1 MPFMNRFTTTVTGA
15 VTFTGN
21 TLGLSP
27 TSPAPN
33 NNFGTIDVFT
43 TINTSLQVPGF
54 PAGTTN
60 DWPLNSSSA
69 ILNLPAGS
77 SVLYAELVW
86 AGTYRTDTEDVTA
99 FLNDNISFTTP
110 AGTFSVTPDPA
121 TAQQG
126 SVGNQFYYARSANVT
141 NLVSAGGAGTYTTGA
156 VPAARTS
163 ADPTISRSAGWTLE
177 VVYQNA
183 SLPLRNLSVYAGQ
196 EIIDASSPPVD
207 ATISGFATPATGAVT
222 GRVLVTAQE
231 GDSNIVGDQ
240 LRFGPNANATV
251 ALFGP
256 RNPANNFFQ
265 SQICND
271 SGNLDTSGTFG
282 DLNQPLGIA
291 LAVRRQG
298 WDITNVD
305 ASSSLVN
312 NQTSATVRFVT
323 NGDGYAAAGFGVQID
338 ATGPII
344 NPVKSVNRTV
354 AGVGD
359 TLTYTITVPN
369 TGTGSAE
376 NVVLQDSIPNGTTFV
391 AGSVTVGGVTQP
403 SANPAN
409 GINLGTIP
417 NNTQR
422 IVTFQVRITSF
433 PNPNPIPN
441 RAMVS
446 YQFRPF
452 VGSPPITSTSS
463 SNTVQTTVNQ
473 ATISMQKSVDLQT
486 ATLNDVL
493 TYTVNVTNNGNVAAN
508 NVIFVDSIPA
518 GTTFVPN
525 SVTVNGVARPGANP
539 SSSINLGS
547 INASQTTVV
556 RFQVRVTSN
565 PLVNP
570 IPNRASV
577 TFNFTPV
584 PGQQPISGQATSNTV
599 FTTINIAD
607 IRTRKTVDRAF
618 ATVND
623 VLTYTVTIEN
633 TGNVLAT
640 NVIFQDPI
648 PTGTTFIP
656 NSVTVDGVSQP
667 GANPATGFTVANISP
682 SGSRT
687 VTFQV
692 RVTSTPSGGTIANRG
707 NVSANF
713 VVIPNQPPVTINR
726 QTNTVVTQVNT
737 GGLNV
742 IKEVNTAQAAVGDTL
757 TYTIAVQNT
766 GNVPLTNVFFQ
777 DTTSSAVSFVANSVT
792 INGTPQSGLNPNSG
806 FSLPNIPAAQ
816 TVVVTFEVLIEQDPP
831 NEDIL
836 NQANVTASFQVN
848 PSEPPVTIN
857 VPSNIVNTTVQSGN
871 FEVVKSV
878 NTDVATVGD
887 VLVYTIE
894 IINAGSVPAT
904 NVFFQDSIP
913 QGTLF
918 IENSVLVNGVL
929 QEGADPELG
938 FPLNNLPTG
947 ASVIVSF
954 EVLIDEIPQGNNV
967 VNNANVTGDFLVNPT
982 EPPITVTVPS
992 NTVMTVVNSSGL
1004 NVMKSVSATEA
1015 GVGDTLTYTVRIQNI
1030 GTVAATNVSFL
1041 DPIPS
1046 GTTFVANSV
1055 TINGTPQPGLN
1066 PTTGFPL
1073 ANIPVGGMV
1082 TVTFQITITS
1092 VPPNRVLPN
1101 NANVTADFQVSPLQ
1115 PPITIVTIS
1124 NIVVTR
1130 VNVGSLNVMKSVNT
1144 PQAGIGDT
1152 LTYTILI
1159 QNTGTVPATN
1169 IIFQDPIPSG
1179 ATFIANSVTINGVVQ
1194 QGANP
1199 MIGFSV
1205 PNIPVGQTA
1214 TITFQVTVTSV
1225 PSGGNIRNQSNVT
1238 ASFLINPAG
1247 PPITTVTNSNFVV
1260 TQVNTAQLNIQKSSS
1275 VQQAALGE
1283 TYTYSV
1289 VIRNNGTVLATNASF
1304 IDPIATE
1311 TTFVV
1316 NSVTINGTPQPG
1328 FDPNVGFPLPNIAA
1342 GTSLTVTFQVTVVA
1356 PSTRG
1361 AVLNTAS
1368 ATATFLLN
1376 PLQPPVTTTNSSNTT
1391 VVTIPLPP
1399 PGEVTA
1405 TKTVNVAAGVVGDV
1419 LTYTV
1424 LITNV
1429 GIIPVT
1435 DVLFQDVIP
1444 EGTTFVENSVTIG
1457 GIQQLGL
1464 NPEIGFTVVPLLNAG
1479 GNITVTFQVT
1489 ITEIPDNEVILNDA
1503 DVTFTSQPNQQEPPI
1518 TQTILTNLVVTTI
1531 NIASIFPLKLV
1542 DKEVATVGEI
1552 LTYDVLIFNFGT
1564 VAATNV
1570 QFIDTISTGASF
1582 VVGSVSIN
1590 GVPEPGLNPFNG
1602 FTVPDIP
1609 VEDFVLVTYQV
1620 ITSIPEGGTV
1630 VNFVDV
1636 TATFAVSETEP
1647 PITET
1652 TTSNTTLTEIN
1663 ESGLNVLKSVS
1674 EPIVAVG
1681 DTITYTTVVQNTGT
1695 VTATNVQYSDVL
1707 PSSITFVPNSVTIDG
1722 VLQPGFNPNNGFS
1735 LPDINPGGSV
1745 EVTFQVTVVIVP
1757 SNGTIANTANVTG
1770 SFILVPGEP
1779 PVIVNQPSNTTLTTV
1794 NRGRFNV
1801 IKQVNRDAT
1810 LVGDVL
1816 TYTVQITNT
1825 GTVTANNVQ
1834 FIDTISAG
1842 ASFVPNSV
1850 TVNGTLQLNLNP
1862 ITGFEVGDI
1871 LVGEMVIVTFQATV
1885 TNIPP
1890 SGTITNVANITGS
1903 FTLVPGEPPVVVT
1916 EPSNT
1921 TITRV
1926 NRGRFNVIKTVNKQ
1940 ATRLGDT
1947 LTYSVQVTNTGTV
1960 TATNVQ
1966 FIDVPSPSLEFV
1978 SGSVQIN
1985 GIPRVG
1991 LDPFVGFSLPDLVV
2005 GDSVLITFEVNVI
2018 AIPPSSSIMNTARVT
2033 GDFELIPGEPPFAIT
2048 NSSNTTVTP
2057 VNRGSLD
2064 MLKEV
2069 DHPIVGVG
2077 ETVTYTVR
2085 ILNTGT
2091 ADAMNVQ
2098 FIDVLSQEAD
2108 FVPNSVTING
2118 VPQPGLNPQV
2128 GFTILDIPVG
2138 ETALVTYE
2146 ATITSFPDGGTV
2158 VNVAGALAEYILV
2171 PGEPPVTVMDTS
2183 NTVIVTVNNAILFV
2197 AKGANFEVAMVGDV
2211 VTYGIAVI
2219 NDSTVP
2225 VKNIVLTDII
2235 DPNTLFING
2244 TVTVNDVPFPFAN
2257 PNTGISLGDFQPNDA
2272 AIINF
2277 QVVIKGGQINNLVTN
2292 TATASGFAT
2301 VNPNEPPVVVEG
2313 DSNTVVIPFIPQNVS
2328 TTVVKTAD
2336 HQTAT
2341 IGDVITFTTVITNT
2355 GDTAIQNIRFQ
2366 DMLDSSVQ
2374 FVLGSVTVDNTS
2386 VPNVNP
2392 VSGFLIGSLNPGE
2405 ARTVSFQVV
2414 VQSAPSGSGNYINQA
2429 SIRFEHQ
2436 VGTVLPPVTQIIESN
2451 MVVIPFVPTIE
2462 QICETNFNCLDKI
2475 PFQCSPCNHLHEHK
2489 K

>member
-1 MPFMNRFTTTVTGA
+1 MPFLNRFTTTVPGA

-27 TSPAPN
+27 ISPAPGN
-33 NNFGTIDVFT
+33 IFGTLAVFT
-43 TINTSLQVPGF
+43 TVNTALQVPGF
-54 PAGTTN
+54 PAGTTD
-60 DWPLNSSSA
+60 DWRLNSSSA

-77 SVLYAELVW
+77 SILYAELVW
-86 AGTYRTDTEDVTA
+86 AGTFRTDTEDVLP
-99 FLNDNISFTTP
+99 FLNDNITFTTP

-156 VPAARTS
+156 VPATRTS

-231 GDSNIVGDQ
+231 GDSNISGDQ
-240 LRFGPNANATV
+240 LRFGPNANTTV

-282 DLNQPLGIA
+282 DLNQPLGVA

-376 NVVLQDSIPNGTTFV
+376 NVVLRDSIPNGTTFV

-403 SANPAN
+403 NANPAT

-452 VGSPPITSTSS
+452 VGSPLITSMSS

-493 TYTVNVTNNGNVAAN
+493 TYTVNVTNNGNVTAN

-518 GTTFVPN
+518 GTTFVAN
-525 SVTVNGVARPGANP
+525 SVIVNGVARPGANP
-539 SSSINLGS
+539 ASSINLGS

-570 IPNRASV
+570 IPNRASA
-577 TFNFTPV
+577 TFTFTPV
-584 PGQQPISGQATSNTV
+584 PGQQPVSGQATSNTV
-599 FTTINIAD
+599 VTTINIAD
-607 IRTRKTVDRAF
+607 IRTRKIVDRAF

-640 NVIFQDPI
+640 NVVFQDPI
-648 PTGTTFIP
+648 PIGTTFIT

-682 SGSRT
+682 GGSRT

-692 RVTSTPSGGTIANRG
+692 RVTSTPSGGTIPNRG
-707 NVSANF
+707 NVTANF
-713 VVIPNQPPVTINR
+713 VVIPNQPPITINR

-742 IKEVNTAQAAVGDTL
+742 IKEVNTTQAVVGDTL

-777 DTTSSAVSFVANSVT
+777 DAISSAVSFVANSVT
-792 INGTPQSGLNPNSG
+792 INGVPQSGLNPNTG

-816 TVVVTFEVLIEQDPP
+816 TVVVTFDVLIIQDPE

-918 IENSVLVNGVL
+918 IENSVFVNGVL

-938 FPLNNLPTG
+938 FPLNDLPTG
-947 ASVIVSF
+947 ASVIVTF
-954 EVLIDEIPQGNNV
+954 EVLIDEIPLGNNV
-967 VNNANVTGDFLVNPT
+967 VNSANVTGDFLVNPT
-982 EPPITVTVPS
+982 EPPITVTEPS

-1004 NVMKSVSATEA
+1004 NVIKSVSATEA
-1015 GVGDTLTYTVRIQNI
+1015 GVGDTLTYTVRIQNS

-1055 TINGTPQPGLN
+1055 IINGTPQPGLN

-1082 TVTFQITITS
+1082 TVAFQVTITS

-1144 PQAGIGDT
+1144 LQAGVGDT

-1179 ATFIANSVTINGVVQ
+1179 TAFVANSVTINGVVQ
-1194 QGANP
+1194 QGADP
-1199 MIGFSV
+1199 MAGFPV

-1214 TITFQVTVTSV
+1214 TVTFQVTVTSI
-1225 PSGGNIRNQSNVT
+1225 PSGGNIRNQSNIT
-1238 ASFLINPAG
+1238 ASFLINPAN

-1260 TQVNTAQLNIQKSSS
+1260 TQVNTAQLNIQKTSS

-1289 VIRNNGTVLATNASF
+1289 VIRNNGTVTATNVSF
-1304 IDPIATE
+1304 IDPIAPE
-1311 TTFVV
+1311 TTFVA

-1342 GTSLTVTFQVTVVA
+1342 GTSLTVTFQVTVIA

-1368 ATATFLLN
+1368 AIATFLLN

-1405 TKTVNVAAGVVGDV
+1405 TKTVDVAAGAVGDV

-1424 LITNV
+1424 LISNV

-1435 DVLFQDVIP
+1435 DVFFQDVIP
-1444 EGTTFVENSVTIG
+1444 EGTTFVEGSVTIG
-1457 GIQQLGL
+1457 GVQQLGL
-1464 NPEIGFTVVPLLNAG
+1464 NPEIGFTVTPLLIAG
-1479 GNITVTFQVT
+1479 GSIEITFQVT

-1503 DVTFTSQPNQQEPPI
+1503 DVTFTSQPNPQEPPI
-1518 TQTILTNLVVTTI
+1518 TETILTNLVVTTI
-1531 NIASIFPLKLV
+1531 NIAFVFPLKLV

-1564 VAATNV
+1564 V
-1570 QFIDTISTGASF
+1570 
-1582 VVGSVSIN
+1582 
-1590 GVPEPGLNPFNG
+1590 P
-1602 FTVPDIP
+1602 
-1609 VEDFVLVTYQV
+1609 
-1620 ITSIPEGGTV
+1620 
-1630 VNFVDV
+1630 
-1636 TATFAVSETEP
+1636 
-1647 PITET
+1647 
-1652 TTSNTTLTEIN
+1652 
-1663 ESGLNVLKSVS
+1663 
-1674 EPIVAVG
+1674 
-1681 DTITYTTVVQNTGT
+1681 
-1695 VTATNVQYSDVL
+1695 ATNVQYSDVL
-1707 PSSITFVPNSVTIDG
+1707 PSSIAFEPNSVTIDG
-1722 VLQPGFNPNNGFS
+1722 VLQPGFNPNNGFP
-1735 LPDINPGGSV
+1735 LPDINPGESV
-1745 EVTFQVTVVIVP
+1745 EVTFQVTVVSVP
-1757 SNGTIANTANVTG
+1757 SNGTIVNTANVTG
-1770 SFILVPGEP
+1770 SFVLVPGEP
-1779 PVIVNQPSNTTLTTV
+1779 PVIVTGPSNTTLTTV
-1794 NRGRFNV
+1794 NRGQFNV
-1801 IKQVNRDAT
+1801 IKQVNRAAT

-1825 GTVTANNVQ
+1825 GTVTANDVQ

-1850 TVNGTLQLNLNP
+1850 TINGALQPNLNP
-1862 ITGFEVGDI
+1862 ITGFGVGDI
-1871 LVGEMVIVTFQATV
+1871 PVGETVVVTFQATV
-1885 TNIPP
+1885 TNIPA

-1903 FTLVPGEPPVVVT
+1903 CTLVPGEPPVVVT

-1921 TITRV
+1921 TITSI
-1926 NRGRFNVIKTVNKQ
+1926 NRGRFSVIKSVNKE

-1978 SGSVQIN
+1978 PGSVQIN
-1985 GIPRVG
+1985 GIPQVG
-1991 LDPFVGFSLPDLVV
+1991 LNPFIGFSLPDLAV
-2005 GDSVLITFEVNVI
+2005 GDSVLITFAVNVI
-2018 AIPPSSSIMNTARVT
+2018 AVPPSSSIMNTARVT
-2033 GDFELIPGEPPFAIT
+2033 GDFELIPGEPPFTIT

-2064 MLKEV
+2064 MQKEV
-2069 DHPIVGVG
+2069 DNSIVGVG

-2098 FIDVLSQEAD
+2098 FIDVLSPEAV
-2108 FVPNSVTING
+2108 FVPNSVTVNG
-2118 VPQPGLNPQV
+2118 VARPGVNPQV
-2128 GFTILDIPVG
+2128 GFTIVDIPVG
-2138 ETALVTYE
+2138 ETAIVTYE

-2183 NTVIVTVNNAILFV
+2183 NTVIVTVNTAILFV

-2225 VKNIVLTDII
+2225 VTNIVLTDII

-2244 TVTVNDVPFPFAN
+2244 TVTVNDVALPFAN
-2257 PNTGISLGDFQPNDA
+2257 PNTGIPLGDFQPNDA

-2277 QVVIKGGQINNLVTN
+2277 QVVITGGQINNLVTN
-2292 TATASGFAT
+2292 TAIANGLAI
-2301 VNPNEPPVVVEG
+2301 VNPNELPVVVEG

-2336 HQTAT
+2336 LQAAT
-2341 IGDVITFTTVITNT
+2341 IGDVIIFTTVITNT
-2355 GDTAIQNIRFQ
+2355 GDTVIQNIRFQ
-2366 DMLDSSVQ
+2366 DMLDSSVR
-2374 FVLGSVTVDNTS
+2374 FVLGSVTVDNTP
-2386 VPNVNP
+2386 VPNVSP
-2392 VSGFLIGSLNPGE
+2392 VSGFLIGNLNPGE

-2414 VQSAPSGSGNYINQA
+2414 VQSAPNGSGNYINQA

-2436 VGTVLPPVTQIIESN
+2436 VGTVLPPVTQIVESN
-2451 MVVIPFVPTIE
+2451 IVVIPFVPTIE
-2462 QICETNFNCLDKI
+2462 QICETNLNCLGKI
-2475 PFQCSPCNHLHEHK
+2475 PFQCSPCDHLQIK
-2489 K
+2489 RK

>member
-1 MPFMNRFTTTVTGA
+1 MPFLNRFTTTVPGA

-27 TSPAPN
+27 ISPAPGN
-33 NNFGTIDVFT
+33 IFGTLAVFT
-43 TINTSLQVPGF
+43 TVNTALQVPGF
-54 PAGTTN
+54 PAGTTD
-60 DWPLNSSSA
+60 DWRLNSSSA

-77 SVLYAELVW
+77 SILYAELVW
-86 AGTYRTDTEDVTA
+86 AGTFRTDTEDVLP
-99 FLNDNISFTTP
+99 FLNDNITFTTP

-156 VPAARTS
+156 VPATRTS

-231 GDSNIVGDQ
+231 GDSNISGDQ
-240 LRFGPNANATV
+240 LRFGPNANTTV

-282 DLNQPLGIA
+282 DLNQPLGVA

-376 NVVLQDSIPNGTTFV
+376 NVVLRDSIPNGTTFV

-403 SANPAN
+403 NANPAT

-452 VGSPPITSTSS
+452 VGSPLITSMSS

-493 TYTVNVTNNGNVAAN
+493 TYTVNVTNNGNVTAN

-518 GTTFVPN
+518 GTTFVAN
-525 SVTVNGVARPGANP
+525 SVIVNGVARPGANP
-539 SSSINLGS
+539 ASSINLGS

-570 IPNRASV
+570 IPNRASA
-577 TFNFTPV
+577 TFTFTPV
-584 PGQQPISGQATSNTV
+584 PGQQPVSGQATSNTV
-599 FTTINIAD
+599 VTTINIAD
-607 IRTRKTVDRAF
+607 IRTRKIVDRAF

-640 NVIFQDPI
+640 NVVFQDPI
-648 PTGTTFIP
+648 PIGTTFIT

-682 SGSRT
+682 GGSRT

-692 RVTSTPSGGTIANRG
+692 RVTSTPSGGTIPNRG
-707 NVSANF
+707 NVTANF
-713 VVIPNQPPVTINR
+713 IVIPNQPPITINR

-742 IKEVNTAQAAVGDTL
+742 IKEVNTTQAVVGDTL

-777 DTTSSAVSFVANSVT
+777 DAISSAVSFVANSVT
-792 INGTPQSGLNPNSG
+792 INGVPQSGLNPNTG

-816 TVVVTFEVLIEQDPP
+816 TVVVTFDVLIIQDPE

-918 IENSVLVNGVL
+918 IENSVFVNGVL

-938 FPLNNLPTG
+938 FPLNDLPTG
-947 ASVIVSF
+947 ASVIVTF
-954 EVLIDEIPQGNNV
+954 EVLIDEIPLGNNV
-967 VNNANVTGDFLVNPT
+967 VNSANVTGDFLVNPT
-982 EPPITVTVPS
+982 EPPITVTEPS

-1004 NVMKSVSATEA
+1004 NVIKSVSATEA
-1015 GVGDTLTYTVRIQNI
+1015 GVGDTLTYTVRIQNS

-1055 TINGTPQPGLN
+1055 IINGTPQPGLN

-1082 TVTFQITITS
+1082 TVAFQVTITS

-1144 PQAGIGDT
+1144 LQAGVGDT

-1179 ATFIANSVTINGVVQ
+1179 TAFVANSVTINGVVQ
-1194 QGANP
+1194 QGADP
-1199 MIGFSV
+1199 MAGFPV

-1214 TITFQVTVTSV
+1214 TVTFQVTVTSI
-1225 PSGGNIRNQSNVT
+1225 PSGGNIRNQSNIT
-1238 ASFLINPAG
+1238 ASFLINPAN

-1260 TQVNTAQLNIQKSSS
+1260 TQVNTAQLNIQKTSS

-1289 VIRNNGTVLATNASF
+1289 VIRNNGTVTATNVSF
-1304 IDPIATE
+1304 IDPIAPE
-1311 TTFVV
+1311 TTFVA

-1342 GTSLTVTFQVTVVA
+1342 GTSLTVTFQVTVIA

-1368 ATATFLLN
+1368 AIATFLLN

-1405 TKTVNVAAGVVGDV
+1405 TKTVDVAAGAVGDV

-1424 LITNV
+1424 LISNV

-1435 DVLFQDVIP
+1435 DVFFQDVIP
-1444 EGTTFVENSVTIG
+1444 EGTTFVEGSVTIG
-1457 GIQQLGL
+1457 GVQQLGL
-1464 NPEIGFTVVPLLNAG
+1464 NPEIGFTVTPLLIAG
-1479 GNITVTFQVT
+1479 GSIEITFQVT

-1503 DVTFTSQPNQQEPPI
+1503 DVTFTSQPNPQEPPI
-1518 TQTILTNLVVTTI
+1518 TETILTNLVVTTI
-1531 NIASIFPLKLV
+1531 NIAFVFPLKLV

-1564 VAATNV
+1564 V
-1570 QFIDTISTGASF
+1570 
-1582 VVGSVSIN
+1582 
-1590 GVPEPGLNPFNG
+1590 P
-1602 FTVPDIP
+1602 
-1609 VEDFVLVTYQV
+1609 
-1620 ITSIPEGGTV
+1620 
-1630 VNFVDV
+1630 
-1636 TATFAVSETEP
+1636 
-1647 PITET
+1647 
-1652 TTSNTTLTEIN
+1652 
-1663 ESGLNVLKSVS
+1663 
-1674 EPIVAVG
+1674 
-1681 DTITYTTVVQNTGT
+1681 
-1695 VTATNVQYSDVL
+1695 ATNVQYSDVL
-1707 PSSITFVPNSVTIDG
+1707 PSSIAFEPNSVTIDG
-1722 VLQPGFNPNNGFS
+1722 VLQPGFNPNNGFP
-1735 LPDINPGGSV
+1735 LPDINPGESV
-1745 EVTFQVTVVIVP
+1745 EVTFQVTVVSVP
-1757 SNGTIANTANVTG
+1757 SNGTIVNTANVTG
-1770 SFILVPGEP
+1770 SFVLVPGEP
-1779 PVIVNQPSNTTLTTV
+1779 PVIVTGPSNTTLTTV
-1794 NRGRFNV
+1794 NRGQFNV
-1801 IKQVNRDAT
+1801 IKQVNRAAT

-1825 GTVTANNVQ
+1825 GTVTANDVQ

-1850 TVNGTLQLNLNP
+1850 TINGALQPNLNP
-1862 ITGFEVGDI
+1862 ITGFGVGDI
-1871 LVGEMVIVTFQATV
+1871 PVGETVVVTFQATV
-1885 TNIPP
+1885 TNIPA

-1903 FTLVPGEPPVVVT
+1903 CTLVPGEPPVVVT

-1921 TITRV
+1921 TITSI
-1926 NRGRFNVIKTVNKQ
+1926 NRGRFSVIKSVNKE

-1978 SGSVQIN
+1978 PGSVQIN
-1985 GIPRVG
+1985 GIPQVG
-1991 LDPFVGFSLPDLVV
+1991 LNPFIGFSLPDLAV
-2005 GDSVLITFEVNVI
+2005 GDSVLITFAVNVI
-2018 AIPPSSSIMNTARVT
+2018 AVPPSSSIMNTARVT
-2033 GDFELIPGEPPFAIT
+2033 GDFELIPGEPPFTIT

-2064 MLKEV
+2064 MQKEV
-2069 DHPIVGVG
+2069 DNSIVGVG

-2098 FIDVLSQEAD
+2098 FIDVLSPEAV
-2108 FVPNSVTING
+2108 FVPNSVTVNG
-2118 VPQPGLNPQV
+2118 VARPGVNPQV
-2128 GFTILDIPVG
+2128 GFTIVDIPVG
-2138 ETALVTYE
+2138 ETAIVTYE

-2183 NTVIVTVNNAILFV
+2183 NTVIVTVNTAILFV

-2225 VKNIVLTDII
+2225 VTNIVLTDII

-2244 TVTVNDVPFPFAN
+2244 TVTVNDVALPFAN
-2257 PNTGISLGDFQPNDA
+2257 PNTGIPLGDFQPNDA

-2277 QVVIKGGQINNLVTN
+2277 QVVITGGQINNLVTN
-2292 TATASGFAT
+2292 TAIANGLAI
-2301 VNPNEPPVVVEG
+2301 VNPNELPVVVEG

-2336 HQTAT
+2336 LQAAT
-2341 IGDVITFTTVITNT
+2341 IGDVIIFTTVITNT
-2355 GDTAIQNIRFQ
+2355 GDTVIQNIRFQ
-2366 DMLDSSVQ
+2366 DMLDSSVR
-2374 FVLGSVTVDNTS
+2374 FVLGSVTVDNTP
-2386 VPNVNP
+2386 VPNVSP
-2392 VSGFLIGSLNPGE
+2392 VSGFLIGNLNPGE

-2414 VQSAPSGSGNYINQA
+2414 VQSAPNGSGNYINQA

-2436 VGTVLPPVTQIIESN
+2436 VGTVLPPVTQIVESN
-2451 MVVIPFVPTIE
+2451 IVVIPFVPTIE
-2462 QICETNFNCLDKI
+2462 QICETNLNCLGKI
-2475 PFQCSPCNHLHEHK
+2475 PFQCSPCDHLQIK
-2489 K
+2489 RK